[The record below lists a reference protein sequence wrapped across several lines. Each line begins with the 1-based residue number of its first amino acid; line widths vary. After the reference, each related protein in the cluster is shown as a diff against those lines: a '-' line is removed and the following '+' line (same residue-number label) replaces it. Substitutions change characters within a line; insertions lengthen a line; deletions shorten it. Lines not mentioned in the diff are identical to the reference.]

1 MRERIAVW
9 QTRSFGTLIYHA
21 PNRRHP
27 SVNLPMAV
35 TAAMLSRV
43 PCPCNRYRAINLTTL
58 FVYCTVTVRGRA
70 ASALPAGS
78 RYREKGSGR
87 AGIGCPC
94 NRYRAINLTTLF
106 VYCTVTVRGR
116 AASALP
122 AGSRYRE
129 KGSGR
134 AGIGILL
141 DDSVRVASGAA
152 GGAVEES
159 GI

>member
-87 AGIGCPC
+87 AGIG
-94 NRYRAINLTTLF
+94 
-106 VYCTVTVRGR
+106 
-116 AASALP
+116 
-122 AGSRYRE
+122 
-129 KGSGR
+129 
-134 AGIGILL
+134 ILL